1 MCFVSCLQASYSG
14 YTSSQITTLEKRF
27 AIGSIVIGAINS
39 FFEVGYISC
48 VMIVSYLGAKGRV
61 PLWIACGLFA
71 MSCGAFL
78 FSTPQF
84 LFHYDS
90 SLSSGGNE
98 HLCSLDSSLNQT
110 FSKKS
115 SCNTKFDGSYHFLPI
130 LLLAQ
135 FLIGAGSSPI
145 LTLAPP
151 FVDDHVP
158 PSKAPAMIASLYAAA
173 ALGPV
178 FGYALGALM
187 LQHPMDKW
195 SKTKV
200 IGSTLTPAS
209 ENWIGLW
216 WAGYII
222 LGLGVFIGASILI
235 MFPRTL
241 RSSFTPHK
249 RSLESDM
256 IAGSSNS
263 GGTVD
268 GVLSDSKPNSSA
280 ETSLPFFL
288 PASQAQPM
296 SHKSYQQRAV
306 YQHHQRSFS
315 GNVPVTSAPT
325 TAPPLSVGG
334 TAQAASFFPPR
345 QHQRSAS
352 VSSVLHAA
360 IIAATASH
368 TAEEEDEALPSTETD
383 SDSSSGDSAPPP
395 DERERLDKRQSR
407 IDQSASEMRRG
418 TRLFR
423 SPVYRSESLTEQ
435 QQQQYSCRWTSAFW
449 SSRSPSRGVLLQ
461 SNGRLPRWSQ
471 KATPLG
477 VPPPILDVM
486 VEDSTS
492 EFLTT
497 SVTKANTKPDD
508 RSDLAT
514 NGKPASPVG
523 ARRFHPPILEGDSG
537 VPPHSSSNANPPSP
551 PSTPTAS
558 ASKSSI
564 FVHLHKHRKRR
575 PRKIIRGRIFGFL
588 ADWSKDIPKSVF
600 SLLKNKIYVVT
611 CLCICC
617 EMFIVIG
624 FAGFLPKY
632 MEIEYQISKATAS
645 MIAGGLIVPSGALG
659 ILAGGL
665 FLNKARLSQKGAVL
679 FVFCINFFIVG
690 CMSSFFFLGC
700 ENPKIAGFTVPY
712 PSGSSETADTNV
724 SRTAKPWEVECCRS
738 CGCNPN
744 VWKPVCHAKTN
755 TIFFSPCYAGCAKGP
770 TFLPTNSQY
779 IYHHCN
785 CLLSF
790 ADTPNNESVFLRD
803 SSMVLAIET
812 GGAGEAS
819 SQIFDDEVF
828 AGVCAPGCKTLI
840 PFVCFLTI
848 LLFLTGVIQNP
859 LLMVT
864 MRSVRH
870 SQRSLALG
878 LQFVIIRLLANLP
891 SPIAFGRAIDGACL
905 LWKDECGRRGDC
917 AFMDLKQLTQ
927 YITGLGVT
935 VKGSSLL
942 VYIVL
947 VCLLSRRYPSASG
960 SGADE
965 ELVVN
970 KLCSDDALQQRST
983 PDSHQAVVENAKT
996 WDELANQPIKKMVN
1010 QPMDSGGSSPDTT

>member
-1 MCFVSCLQASYSG
+1 
-14 YTSSQITTLEKRF
+14 
-27 AIGSIVIGAINS
+27 
-39 FFEVGYISC
+39 
-48 VMIVSYLGAKGRV
+48 
-61 PLWIACGLFA
+61 

-84 LFHYDS
+84 LFPYDS
-90 SLSSGGNE
+90 SFSSGNNE
-98 HLCSLDSSLNQT
+98 HLCSLDLPLNRT

-115 SCNTKFDGSYHFLPI
+115 SCNTKVDGSYHFLPI

-151 FVDDHVP
+151 FVDDHVS

-195 SKTKV
+195 SRTKI
-200 IGSTLTPAS
+200 IGSTLTPVS
-209 ENWIGLW
+209 DDWIGLW

-268 GVLSDSKPNSSA
+268 GMLNDPKPNSPTES
-280 ETSLPFFL
+280 SQPFSF
-288 PASQAQPM
+288 PVFQTQPN
-296 SHKSYQQRAV
+296 SHQSYQQRAV
-306 YQHHQRSFS
+306 YQHHHRSFS
-315 GNVPVTSAPT
+315 GNVPVTSAP
-325 TAPPLSVGG
+325 PLSVGG
-334 TAQAASFFPPR
+334 TTQGASFFPPR
-345 QHQRSAS
+345 HHQRSAS
-352 VSSVLHAA
+352 VSSILLHAA

-368 TAEEEDEALPSTETD
+368 AAEEEDEAPPSTETD
-383 SDSSSGDSAPPP
+383 SDSSSGDTTPSP

-407 IDQSASEMRRG
+407 IDQSINEMRRG
-418 TRLFR
+418 SRLFR
-423 SPVYRSESLTEQ
+423 SPVYRSKSLSAQQQ
-435 QQQQYSCRWTSAFW
+435 QQQQYSRRWTSAFW

-461 SNGRLPRWSQ
+461 SCGRPLRWSQ
-471 KATPLG
+471 KGTPPG

-486 VEDSTS
+486 MEDSNS
-492 EFLTT
+492 ELPTT
-497 SVTKANTKPDD
+497 SVIKNNAKADD
-508 RSDLAT
+508 GSDLAG
-514 NGKPASPVG
+514 NDASASSVG
-523 ARRFHPPILEGDSG
+523 ARRLHPPILEGDSG
-537 VPPHSSSNANPPSP
+537 APPHSSSNANSPSP
-551 PSTPTAS
+551 PFTPTAS
-558 ASKSSI
+558 ASKPSI

-588 ADWSKDIPKSVF
+588 ADWSKDIPKSIF

-665 FLNKARLSQKGAVL
+665 ILNKARLSQKGAVL
-679 FVFCINFFIVG
+679 FVFGVNFFIVG

-712 PSGSSETADTNV
+712 PSGSSTAVNTSA

-744 VWKPVCHAKTN
+744 VWKPVCHAKTS

-770 TFLPTNSQY
+770 TFLPASNQY
-779 IYHHCN
+779 IYYHCH
-785 CLLSF
+785 CLRSF
-790 ADTPNNESVFLRD
+790 ADTLNNHSVSLRD
-803 SSMVLAIET
+803 SSMALVREAGGVDGVL
-812 GGAGEAS
+812 

-828 AGVCAPGCKTLI
+828 AGVCAPGCKMLM
-840 PFVCFLTI
+840 PFVCFLTV

-942 VYIVL
+942 IYIVL
-947 VCLLSRRYPSASG
+947 IYLLARRRPN
-960 SGADE
+960 ADE
-965 ELVVN
+965 EMATT
-970 KLCSDDALQQRST
+970 KLRGDDAFKQRSVL
-983 PDSHQAVVENAKT
+983 DSHQAVTEAVKT
-996 WDELANQPIKKMVN
+996 
-1010 QPMDSGGSSPDTT
+1010 